1 MKILGKDPH
10 GSEPVIPYTL
20 SVILETYLEKRKL
33 II

>member
-1 MKILGKDPH
+1 MKILGTDSH
-10 GSEPVIPYTL
+10 GTDPVIPYTL